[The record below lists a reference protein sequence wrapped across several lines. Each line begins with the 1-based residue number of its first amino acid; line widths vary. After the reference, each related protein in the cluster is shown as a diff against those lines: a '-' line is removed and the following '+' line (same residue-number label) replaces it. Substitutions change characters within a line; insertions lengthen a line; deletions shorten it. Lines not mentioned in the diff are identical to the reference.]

1 MTLAD
6 VEKKKT
12 QKALMMKMVLR
23 IGDRALE
30 NNLLISE
37 NKKQRDR

>member
-12 QKALMMKMVLR
+12 QKALFRKMSLR
-23 IGDRALE
+23 VGDRLLE

-37 NKKQRDR
+37 NKLLRNR